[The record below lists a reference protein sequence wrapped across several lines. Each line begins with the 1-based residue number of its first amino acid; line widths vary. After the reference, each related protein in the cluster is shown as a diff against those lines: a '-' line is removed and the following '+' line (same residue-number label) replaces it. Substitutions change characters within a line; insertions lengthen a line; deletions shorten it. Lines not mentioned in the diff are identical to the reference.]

1 MFSVSVVETDSFLDL
16 PLKSQAL
23 YLHLCMRSDDDGFS
37 SPKSVIRSIGCTDK
51 DLKPLID
58 RNFVIPFKSGVVCIT
73 DWHANNTIRKDR
85 RTPTA
90 FQLELSQL
98 KETPTGRY
106 SLVENGNHLTTNCQ
120 PDVNQLSTEYSKVEN
135 SKVKVSVDQ
144 YSNAAAAASEPDNPP
159 CDIFSSFS
167 AGDSELL
174 QALRDYDQMRREKRK
189 TLTDT
194 MRRSLCQQ
202 LDEEFQPCEWV
213 EIVKQATRQGW
224 LKFYP
229 LDKDKPTATQKPTES
244 GGDQLSRIINNLKQ
258 RNGV

>member
-120 PDVNQLSTEYSKVEN
+120 PDVNQLSTEYSKV
-135 SKVKVSVDQ
+135 KVSVDQ
-144 YSNAAAAASEPDNPP
+144 YSNAAAAPP
-159 CDIFSSFS
+159 AAVAPHKGALGGMTALGSSL
-167 AGDSELL
+167 DDV
-174 QALRDYDQMRREKRK
+174 RDAETEAARQRFLNSMKRPPWAAADAAPADAEK
-189 TLTDT
+189 
-194 MRRSLCQQ
+194 Q
-202 LDEEFQPCEWV
+202 EE
-213 EIVKQATRQGW
+213 
-224 LKFYP
+224 
-229 LDKDKPTATQKPTES
+229 
-244 GGDQLSRIINNLKQ
+244 
-258 RNGV
+258 